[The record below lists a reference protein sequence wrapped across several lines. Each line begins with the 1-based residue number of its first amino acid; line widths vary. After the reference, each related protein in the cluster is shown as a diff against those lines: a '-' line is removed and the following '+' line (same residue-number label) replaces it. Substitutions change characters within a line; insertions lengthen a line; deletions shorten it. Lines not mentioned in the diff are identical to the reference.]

1 MCNVKRNIGEKIKSA
16 RLQQNLTREVVCN
29 DESEITIRQLARIES
44 GESLPTLPKLRF
56 LAKKLNISISYLID
70 DNSLENPKEYSV
82 LKNKIIKQTIY
93 NNNNRIEIINSY
105 FDQIYEKFYDILSE
119 EEQLVIDIMHATV
132 NILSFDNIQFASG
145 ILKEY
150 FGQTLLKKELA
161 EIDFLLIHLYFVYI
175 LEKDVL
181 LEETKTILEVVNKL
195 IDNSNFSNN
204 YHAYLTIQV
213 QISALCILGELNEY
227 KLYKF
232 LLDTIKIV
240 SKENQEF
247 QKLPIIQMME
257 AKYFLFHENNIEK
270 AKEAYEKSA
279 QTALLLGDD
288 FLKDSI
294 LSEFNQD
301 LIKLGY

>member
-145 ILKEY
+145 ILKGQLRAFQDCFY
-150 FGQTLLKKELA
+150 FGWHLCLKT
-161 EIDFLLIHLYFVYI
+161 F
-175 LEKDVL
+175 
-181 LEETKTILEVVNKL
+181 
-195 IDNSNFSNN
+195 
-204 YHAYLTIQV
+204 
-213 QISALCILGELNEY
+213 
-227 KLYKF
+227 
-232 LLDTIKIV
+232 
-240 SKENQEF
+240 
-247 QKLPIIQMME
+247 
-257 AKYFLFHENNIEK
+257 
-270 AKEAYEKSA
+270 
-279 QTALLLGDD
+279 
-288 FLKDSI
+288 
-294 LSEFNQD
+294 
-301 LIKLGY
+301 

>member
-119 EEQLVIDIMHATV
+119 EEQLVIDIMHATF

-294 LSEFNQD
+294 LSEFKQD
-301 LIKLGY
+301 LIKLGC

>member
-294 LSEFNQD
+294 LSEFKQD
-301 LIKLGY
+301 LIKLGC

>member
-175 LEKDVL
+175 LKKDVL

>member
-1 MCNVKRNIGEKIKSA
+1 MSNVKRNIGEKIKSA

-82 LKNKIIKQTIY
+82 LKNKIFKQTIY
-93 NNNNRIEIINSY
+93 NNNRIEIINSY

-132 NILSFDNIQFASG
+132 NILLSDNIQFASG

-294 LSEFNQD
+294 LSEFKQD
-301 LIKLGY
+301 LIKLGC